1 MLKQVP
7 DPRNFVIIVR
17 FMGTTPGTSSIA
29 STFQSVIYQL
39 SRIFNM
45 KIPEKRLHTKNDM
58 RDHLY
63 EQLMYLSIQ
72 YPEKKILILL
82 DSIDQLSTVD
92 YNIEWMFTELPSN
105 VKMIYS
111 TLPNHG
117 DILKHLKL
125 MNGFEDSYFLEV
137 TSLTKANVVTIL
149 EDWLSENKRSISKVQ
164 WKVLDEVFDKS
175 KLFPLYVKLMYD
187 IISKWTS
194 YHIPNDEFKE
204 CLNIDNSIKYLFKI
218 LEKNHGKMLFSRSM
232 FYMST
237 FKNGIS
243 ENELEDILSIDD
255 DVLYEIFEYH
265 IPPVCFPLLI
275 VLST

>member
-1 MLKQVP
+1 
-7 DPRNFVIIVR
+7 
-17 FMGTTPGTSSIA
+17 MGTTPGTSNITN
-29 STFQSVIYQL
+29 TFQSVIYQL
-39 SRIFNM
+39 SRIFNL
-45 KIPEKRLHTKNDM
+45 KTTDRRLNTKTEISDY
-58 RDHLY
+58 LS
-63 EQLMYLSIQ
+63 EQLIMLSNQ

-82 DSIDQLSTVD
+82 DSIDQLSTAD
-92 YNIEWMFTELPSN
+92 YNIDWMFIELPSN
-105 VKMIYS
+105 IKMIYS

-117 DILKHLKL
+117 DILKQLKSKD
-125 MNGFEDSYFLEV
+125 GFDESYFLEV
-137 TSLTKANVVTIL
+137 ASLTKANVVTIL
-149 EDWLSENKRSISKVQ
+149 EDWLSRNNRLISEKQ
-164 WKVLDEVFDKS
+164 WKVLDEVFDNS

-187 IISKWTS
+187 IVSKWTS

-204 CLNIDNSIKYLFKI
+204 CLNIDKCIKYLFQI
-218 LEKNHGKMLFSRSM
+218 LEKSHGKILFSRSM

-275 VLST
+275 V

>member
-1 MLKQVP
+1 VLKQVP
-7 DPRNFVIIVR
+7 DPQNFVVIVR
-17 FMGTTPGTSSIA
+17 FMGTTPGTSNIT

-45 KIPEKRLHTKNDM
+45 KIPERRLNTKNDM

-82 DSIDQLSTVD
+82 DSIDQLSTAD

-149 EDWLSENKRSISKVQ
+149 EDWLSKNKRSISEIQ

-175 KLFPLYVKLMYD
+175 TLFPLYVKLMYD

-204 CLNIDNSIKYLFKI
+204 CLNIDNCIKYLFTI
-218 LEKNHGKMLFSRSM
+218 LEKSHGKMLFSRSM

>member
-1 MLKQVP
+1 VLKQVP